1 MATVE
6 EIEEIMENIGYDI
19 DDLDDLTVTL
29 SHRSTTKPLVI
40 KYSDFLTACIDE
52 RRVFTREKLWSIFKY
67 FDT

>member
-1 MATVE
+1 
-6 EIEEIMENIGYDI
+6 MENIGYDI
-19 DDLDDLTVTL
+19 DELDDITVTM
-29 SHRSTTKPLVI
+29 SHKSTIKPLVI

>member
-1 MATVE
+1 
-6 EIEEIMENIGYDI
+6 MENIGYDI
-19 DDLDDLTVTL
+19 DELDDLTVTL
-29 SHRSTTKPLVI
+29 SHKSATKPLII